1 MSGYS
6 VRRPDLRRQAGG
18 YAGEI
23 ERVQEIRDDLRAAF
37 ARDRRALGSD
47 AYGAELEKN
56 LPAIEEGIFTAFK
69 DYLDELDGLSTGLFT
84 NARIYDAADEAW
96 GDR

>member
-1 MSGYS
+1 M
-6 VRRPDLRRQAGG
+6 
-18 YAGEI
+18 
-23 ERVQEIRDDLRAAF
+23 
-37 ARDRRALGSD
+37 GSD